1 MNVLQI
7 QDVVVMSKEEL
18 MRKTDEAITELV
30 YDKWDLQK
38 AYNYYN
44 GKRDAEQFRYLEENF
59 GIGNPTA
66 VEFIPLIRK
75 HIDALI
81 GEYLGTPILPKVT
94 CKDSDTISKIS
105 REKQLNI
112 FTEVLQFLQKRLQN
126 RLMEAFSSNDQEDK
140 LTDPAIK
147 QDMNLLIEDLEYGF
161 ESQYEIAAQNVIE
174 YLLQSRATDIK
185 TKLKTILLDLLV
197 TGWTFFQSKPT
208 VGNNNVKIEVHSPL
222 NTFIERNPNS
232 PYVKDSYRA
241 VIRKWMTESQ
251 ILNEY
256 GDKLSR
262 QDRAE
267 LKDSCKNYCKDQSAW
282 LVRRYTDGCHQTTL
296 GLRAGEEVVIPG
308 YPDYGNNRD
317 YYRLVP
323 VYEVEWLETDKNFV
337 MQRYKSVRIADDIYI
352 LEGKDDSVIRSHDNP
367 NYCSLTLNGLY
378 FTNRNS
384 EPYSIV
390 LACAVLQDKFDL
402 LHFYR
407 DNLIASSGTA
417 GDFLDISV
425 LPKFL
430 GVTLPERL
438 QKWVAYKKGGLALV
452 DTSQEGRLGAQT
464 TPINTIYNG
473 FDDTVKA
480 QAIQAIQIA
489 IDSVEQTCSSI
500 TGVFRERLNG
510 IQQRDAVTN
519 VQTSVNNSYII
530 SRQWYQQMDC
540 IVEEMLLDALN
551 QAKIVFK
558 NGLTGTI
565 ILGDKQ
571 VRIFTALPEHF
582 TMTDYDIHIINSQD
596 IVKDTEQLRSLV
608 PEFIKANIMDPES
621 IIDLATQKSI
631 TAIKTN
637 MHKSMRK
644 QKQENNQIQQL
655 MQQLE
660 EAQQQLKQTQQELEK
675 ATNKVEQLSE
685 AKLQLEREQIQKDY
699 EIRQYQARTDRDYK
713 ENVAKNDDKRTEIE
727 IMQLSDGNPYN
738 DKIVQMR
745 H

>member
-1 MNVLQI
+1 
-7 QDVVVMSKEEL
+7 MSKDEL
-18 MRKTDEAITELV
+18 IKKTDDAITELV
-30 YDKWDLQK
+30 YDKWELQR

-44 GKRDAEQFRYLEENF
+44 GIMDAEQFRYIEENF
-59 GIGNPTA
+59 GIGNPTS

-112 FTEVLQFLQKRLQN
+112 FTQVMQFLHKRLQN
-126 RLMEAFSSNDQEDK
+126 KLMESFSNGEDK
-140 LTDPAIK
+140 LTDPIIK
-147 QDMNLLIEDLEYGF
+147 QDLENLVEDLDYGF
-161 ESQYEIAAQNVIE
+161 ESQYEVAAQNVVE
-174 YLLQSRATDIK
+174 YLLQSRHTDAK

-197 TGWTFFQSKPT
+197 TGWTYFQCKPT

-222 NTFIERNPNS
+222 NTFIDRNPNS

-241 VIRKWMTESQ
+241 VIRKWMSESQ

-256 GDKLSR
+256 GDKLTR
-262 QDRAE
+262 NERAE
-267 LKDSCKNYCKDQSAW
+267 LKDAFESIKDGSSSW
-282 LVRRYTDGCHQTTL
+282 YVGSYVNSDGTPQTK
-296 GLRAGEEVVIPG
+296 GLWGGEEVTIPG
-308 YPDYGNNRD
+308 YPEHKGYYNNK
-317 YYRLVP
+317 LVP
-323 VYEVEWLETDKNFV
+323 IYEVEWLETDSKFV
-337 MQRYKSVRIADDIYI
+337 MQRYKTTRIGDDIYI

-367 NYCSLTLNGLY
+367 NYCGLTLNGLY

-390 LACAVLQDKFDL
+390 LACASLQDKYSL

-407 DNLIASSGTA
+407 DNLIANSGTT
-417 GDFLDISV
+417 GDFIDVSV

-430 GVTLPERL
+430 GVNLPERL
-438 QKWVAYKKGGLALV
+438 QKWIAYKKGGIAPI

-464 TPINTIYNG
+464 TPMNTIYNG

-571 VRIFTALPEHF
+571 VRTFTALPEHF
-582 TMTDYDIHIINSQD
+582 TMTDYDIHVTNSQD
-596 IVKDTEQLRSLV
+596 IVKDAEQLKALV
-608 PEFIKANIMDPES
+608 PEFIKSNMIDPES
-621 IIDLATQKSI
+621 IIDLATTKSI

-637 MHKSMRK
+637 MHKAMRK

-660 EAQQQLKQTQQELEK
+660 ESQQQLKQVQSELEK
-675 ATNKVEQLSE
+675 ASKKVEQLNE
-685 AKLQLEREQIQKDY
+685 AKIQLEKEKIEKDY
-699 EIRQYQARTDRDYK
+699 QIRQYQARTDRDYK
-713 ENVAKNDDKRTEIE
+713 ENTAKNDDRRTEIE
-727 IMQLSDGNPYN
+727 LLQLSDGNPYN
-738 DKIVQMR
+738 DKIAQIR